1 MSAPVDNIL
10 NAAPDAIPGVT
21 TTKKPLCKS
30 DLKASSASA
39 GNNSSSKAAARAH
52 FSFETTRWLIM
63 ARTFLDKHY
72 DQRINS
78 AQTKIYFIAES
89 FNGGF
94 FMPAALLVGE
104 EKDIIFGPYSQQSE

>member
-1 MSAPVDNIL
+1 
-10 NAAPDAIPGVT
+10 
-21 TTKKPLCKS
+21 
-30 DLKASSASA
+30 
-39 GNNSSSKAAARAH
+39 
-52 FSFETTRWLIM
+52 M